1 MILRIT
7 VFVMMSLGL
16 LGFGTVAWLSVQ
28 PPAAAAAGADG
39 FVNSPRAAVLIAGR
53 DLQAG
58 ALLKPDDIGIQH
70 VLREKTPEGASVDTP
85 ASRHMLVGAM
95 VRRRLGSGEILL
107 PKDLLRP
114 GDHGFLAAV
123 LGAGMRAATIGVD
136 AISGTAGL
144 IWPGDRVDVLLTHQI
159 DDAARPMGRRIAAET
174 VLNNVRVIAIDQQLV
189 QGAAPG
195 SAESKPA
202 TTVTLEV
209 APTQAERVSVAAR
222 LGRLSLSVRAARRA
236 DGSDENGRDDDPSA
250 APAQPDAATPNLAD
264 AGTPAAAPAT
274 NAAANG
280 AGVNG
285 TGVNSLGA
293 NSVGAAGTAAGKS
306 RAPAQSTI
314 TWAGDVSPAL
324 GSESSVAVPSRVR
337 VYKGSADGQEYNF

>member
-1 MILRIT
+1 MIIRIT

-16 LGFGTVAWLSVQ
+16 LGFGTVAWLSAQ
-28 PPAAAAAGADG
+28 PPAVVAGAE
-39 FVNSPRAAVLIAGR
+39 PLTIAVLIAGR

-58 ALLKPDDIGIQH
+58 ALLKPDDIGITQIS
-70 VLREKTPEGASVDTP
+70 REKFPKDASHDDLP
-85 ASRHMLVGAM
+85 SRHLLVGAM
-95 VRRRLGSGEILL
+95 VRRRLGSGEVLL
-107 PKDLLRP
+107 PQDLLRP

-159 DDAARPMGRRIAAET
+159 DDPARPMGRRIAAET
-174 VLNNVRVIAIDQQLV
+174 VLGNVRVIAIDQQLV

-202 TTVTLEV
+202 ATVTLEV

-236 DGSDENGRDDDPSA
+236 DGSEETGNQEVPLATLDAEADPLRM
-250 APAQPDAATPNLAD
+250 APVAPLARRPVVMAPD
-264 AGTPAAAPAT
+264 
-274 NAAANG
+274 
-280 AGVNG
+280 
-285 TGVNSLGA
+285 
-293 NSVGAAGTAAGKS
+293 
-306 RAPAQSTI
+306 QSTI

-324 GSESSVAVPSRVR
+324 SSESSATVASKVR
-337 VYKGSADGQEYNF
+337 VYRGSGDSLEYNF

>member
-1 MILRIT
+1 MFLRIT

-16 LGFGTVAWLSVQ
+16 LGFGTVAWLSTQ
-28 PPAAAAAGADG
+28 PPAQAQAGGVDG
-39 FVNSPRAAVLIAGR
+39 FVDAPRAAVLIAGR

-58 ALLKPDDIGIQH
+58 ALLKPDDIGVQH
-70 VLREKTPEGASVDTP
+70 VLKDKIPEGASLDN
-85 ASRHMLVGAM
+85 ADSRHALIGSM
-95 VRRRLGSGEILL
+95 VRRRLASSEVLL

-136 AISGTAGL
+136 AITGTAGL

-159 DDAARPMGRRIAAET
+159 EDPSRPLGHRIAAET

-195 SAESKPA
+195 SAESKLA
-202 TTVTLEV
+202 ATVTLEV
-209 APTQAERVSVAAR
+209 APPEAERVSVAAR

-236 DGSDENGRDDDPSA
+236 DGSDETGRDDPLQLRPMANNNTPNNNGAPGVDAPG
-250 APAQPDAATPNLAD
+250 APAS
-264 AGTPAAAPAT
+264 GTPATGASSTPGATPGRTADARPPA
-274 NAAANG
+274 
-280 AGVNG
+280 
-285 TGVNSLGA
+285 
-293 NSVGAAGTAAGKS
+293 
-306 RAPAQSTI
+306 RSTI

-324 GSESSVAVPSRVR
+324 GSEVSPTVQNKVR